1 MATLEHFNLDDI
13 DFDALDEAG
22 LNALPVGLIRL
33 DAQGVVT
40 FYSQAETKN
49 SGRAAARC
57 LGRNFF
63 LDLAPCANIPACFG
77 RFQSFLAE
85 NRARDSFDFFFT
97 FYVPRLRALIDFRA
111 AKASGETW
119 MIIRPIE
126 VLTEYR
132 DVDALRLVE
141 AAVTRSAGQSLDTSS
156 CDREEIHIPDAVQ
169 PHGALIV
176 LDSDLEQVT
185 AFSENLQQHLGLLGP
200 VLLGGAATMVFSQ
213 NFLRDLSVALPLMNS
228 SHSGSI
234 DLGPDQKTFDFLAHR
249 GDGEVLIELEPTIG
263 DSVHAEPFLVSK
275 FLSLLTS
282 RIDLAFGRDHVA
294 QMVVREVRALTEF
307 DRVIVYRFDESGD
320 GEVIAEAKAADW
332 EQSFM
337 GLRFPAS
344 DIPIQARRL
353 YRRSR
358 LRHLPDNDYLPS
370 PLIKARSDAPPID
383 LSQVRLRSI
392 SPVHREYH
400 RNMGVAATFSASIM
414 AAGELWGLVIG
425 HHRAP
430 KRLGFRIRQGVGL
443 AADLIGP
450 HLVQEETIE
459 QMSLRTEH
467 EQVHRRLLEELARS
481 ENLLES
487 LISGPVSLADLFLD
501 SYGAV
506 CRLGGQTHLVGH
518 TPEAPVVER
527 ILAWLGET
535 MNDEVWATD
544 CVGEH
549 LPDLFP
555 HREIVSGLL
564 AVSLDRENQDMIVWF
579 RPEVSRTIAWAGNP
593 RGKTSE
599 AGMILPRK
607 GFEQWI
613 EQTNGHSRPWPAWK
627 LDLARRLRN
636 AVLEVI
642 AAQSVRLRK
651 LNEQLSDAN
660 ETKRRLLAEMSHD
673 FRTMLTDVIGF
684 AEALQSG
691 IYGPVTERQQEYLG
705 DVAQTGVKMM
715 AMIAA
720 VLNAAAIETPAAR
733 PGEFL
738 ADPSASQ
745 PRS

>member
-1 MATLEHFNLDDI
+1 MANLEHINLDDV
-13 DFDALDEAG
+13 DFDGLDEAG
-22 LNALPVGLIRL
+22 LNALPIGVIRL
-33 DAQGVVT
+33 DAEGVVT
-40 FYSQAETKN
+40 FYSDAETRN
-49 SGRAAARC
+49 SGRPAARC
-57 LGRNFF
+57 VGQNFF
-63 LDLAPCANIPACFG
+63 LDLAPCANVPEFFG
-77 RFQSFLAE
+77 RFQSFVSE
-85 NRARDSFDFFFT
+85 RRARESFDFFFT
-97 FYVPRLRALIDFRA
+97 FYVPRLRALIDLRA
-111 AKASGETW
+111 AKQPGQTW
-119 MIIRPIE
+119 LIIRPIE
-126 VLTEYR
+126 VLTEFR
-132 DVDALRLVE
+132 DVNALRLVE

-156 CDREEIHIPDAVQ
+156 CEREEIHIPDAIQ

-176 LDSDLEQVT
+176 LDAGLAKATAHSD
-185 AFSENLQQHLGLLGP
+185 NLGAHLGFSPPGLLNGP
-200 VLLGGAATMVFSQ
+200 ASLVFPEG
-213 NFLRDLSVALPLMNS
+213 FLRDLETALPLTNS
-228 SHSGSI
+228 NHSGTI
-234 DLGPDQKTFDFLAHR
+234 ELGPERKPFDFLAHR
-249 GDGEVLIELEPTIG
+249 GDDEVLIELEPTVG
-263 DSVHAEPFLVSK
+263 DSVHSEPFRVSK
-275 FLSLLTS
+275 FLSLLSS
-282 RIDLAFGRDHVA
+282 RVDLAFGRDHVA

-320 GEVIAEAKAADW
+320 GEVIAEAKATDW
-332 EQSFM
+332 DQSFM

-370 PLIKARSDAPPID
+370 PLAKAEPDAPPID

-400 RNMGVAATFSASIM
+400 RNMGVSATFSASIM
-414 AAGELWGLVIG
+414 AGGELWGLIIG
-425 HHRAP
+425 HHRTP
-430 KRLGFRIRQGVGL
+430 KRLGFRIRQGIGF

-450 HLVQEETIE
+450 HLIQEETIE

-481 ENLLES
+481 EALLDS
-487 LISGPVSLADLFLD
+487 LIAGPVSLADLFLD

-506 CRLGGQTHLVGH
+506 CRIGGQTFRVGH
-518 TPEAPVVER
+518 TPEEAVVER

-535 MNDEVWATD
+535 LEDEVWATD
-544 CVGEH
+544 CVASH
-549 LPDLFP
+549 LPDLLP

-564 AVSLDRENQDMIVWF
+564 AVSLDRENNDMIVWF

-593 RGKTSE
+593 RGKISD
-599 AGMILPRK
+599 AGMLLPRK

-613 EQTNGHSRPWPAWK
+613 EQTTAHSRPWPAWK

-642 AAQSVRLRK
+642 AAQSVRLQR

-684 AEALQSG
+684 TEALQNG
-691 IYGPVTERQQEYLG
+691 LGGPLTERQREYLG
-705 DVAQTGVKMM
+705 DVAQTGAKMM
-715 AMIAA
+715 AMIAD
-720 VLNAAAIETPAAR
+720 VLNAAAIETPQAK

-738 ADPSASQ
+738 ADPPSAK
-745 PRS
+745 PRP

>member
-1 MATLEHFNLDDI
+1 MANLEHLDLNQI
-13 DFDALDEAG
+13 DFDSLGEAG
-22 LNALPVGLIRL
+22 LNALPL
-33 DAQGVVT
+33 GVIQLNAEGIVT
-40 FYSQAETKN
+40 FYSEGETRI
-49 SGRAAARC
+49 SGRPATRC

-63 LDLAPCANIPACFG
+63 LDLAPCANGPEFYG
-77 RFQSFLAE
+77 RFQSLVQE
-85 NRARDSFDFFFT
+85 KRTSESFDFFFT

-111 AKASGETW
+111 TKAPGHYW
-119 MIIRPIE
+119 LIVRPIE
-126 VLTEYR
+126 VLTEFR

-156 CDREEIHIPDAVQ
+156 CDREEIHIPDAIQ

-176 LDSDLEQVT
+176 LDQSLERVT
-185 AFSENLQQHLGLLGP
+185 AVSQNLSDHLDVAADG
-200 VLLGGAATMVFSQ
+200 LLGGAANRIFPKA
-213 NFLRDLSVALPLMNS
+213 FLRDLATALPLANS
-228 SHSGSI
+228 NHSGMI
-234 DLGPDQKTFDFLAHR
+234 MLGPEGRMFDFLAHR
-249 GDGEVLIELEPTIG
+249 GEDDVLVELEPTIG
-263 DSVHAEPFLVSK
+263 DSAHSEPFQVSK
-275 FLSLLTS
+275 FLSLLSS

-320 GEVIAEAKAADW
+320 GEVIAEAKATDW
-332 EQSFM
+332 DQSFM

-344 DIPIQARRL
+344 DIPVQARRL

-370 PLIKARSDAPPID
+370 PLEKAQSDAPPID
-383 LSQVRLRSI
+383 LSLAWLRSI

-400 RNMGVAATFSASIM
+400 RNMGVASTFSASIM
-414 AAGELWGLVIG
+414 AAGELWGLIIG
-425 HHRAP
+425 HHREP
-430 KRLGFRIRQGVGL
+430 KRIGFRIRQGIGF

-450 HLVQEETIE
+450 HLIQEETIE

-481 ENLLES
+481 EALLDS

-506 CRLGGQTHLVGH
+506 CRLGGQTYSVGH

-527 ILAWLGET
+527 ILSWLGESLE
-535 MNDEVWATD
+535 DEVWATD
-544 CVGEH
+544 CIAAH
-549 LPDLFP
+549 LPDLLP

-564 AVSLDRENQDMIVWF
+564 ALSLDRENADMIVWF
-579 RPEVSRTIAWAGNP
+579 RPEVARTIAWAGNP
-593 RGKTSE
+593 RGKISE
-599 AGMILPRK
+599 AGMLLPRK

-613 EQTNGHSRPWPAWK
+613 EQTTAHSRPWPAWK

-636 AVLEVI
+636 AVMEVI
-642 AAQSVRLRK
+642 AAQSVRLQK
-651 LNEQLSDAN
+651 LNEQLTDAN

-684 AEALQSG
+684 TEALQNG

-705 DVAQTGVKMM
+705 NVAKTGAKMM
-715 AMIAA
+715 GMIET
-720 VLNAAAIETPAAR
+720 VLNDAAIETPSPR

-738 ADPSASQ
+738 ADPPAAQ